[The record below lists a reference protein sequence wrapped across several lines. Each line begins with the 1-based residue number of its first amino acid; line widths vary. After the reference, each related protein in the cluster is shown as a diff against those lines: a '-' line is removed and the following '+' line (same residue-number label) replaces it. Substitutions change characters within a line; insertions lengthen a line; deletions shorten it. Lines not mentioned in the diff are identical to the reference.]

1 MTVLPAGWSNDN
13 HGGRG
18 GMGRGG
24 RWANGRGGGGGGAG
38 LLPRPGPFPGG
49 GRGGGRGGGFGGR
62 YQNYQ
67 RDERFVSEL
76 KLSKSKET
84 LSRKSTV
91 FQEVRV
97 TVLDFY

>member
-18 GMGRGG
+18 GMGRG
-24 RWANGRGGGGGGAG
+24 RWPNGRGGPG
-38 LLPRPGPFPGG
+38 LLPRPGPYPGRG
-49 GRGGGRGGGFGGR
+49 GRGGYGGR

-84 LSRKSTV
+84 LARKQTN
-91 FQEVRV
+91 FQEVIYIKEHCFNF
-97 TVLDFY
+97 LII